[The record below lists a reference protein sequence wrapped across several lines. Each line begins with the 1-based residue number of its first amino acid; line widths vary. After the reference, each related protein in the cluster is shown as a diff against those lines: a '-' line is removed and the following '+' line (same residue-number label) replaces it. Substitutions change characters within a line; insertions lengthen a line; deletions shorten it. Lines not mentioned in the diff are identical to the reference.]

1 MEWERMLEN
10 HISEMELKSKI
21 YKELIQLNSKKKK
34 KKKKMQH
41 KKKEKET
48 NNLNRHFS
56 TDTEMANKYMKK
68 CSISLSIRKIQ
79 MKSTIDITSHLLQC
93 W

>member
-10 HISEMELKSKI
+10 HISDMELKSEI
-21 YKELIQLNSKKKK
+21 YTKLIQLNSK